1 MKKLVV
7 LEGNCCGEGPQYRDW
22 LIKNLPKN
30 IKLEYRKGCSG
41 DRGRMFDPDD
51 PDFED
56 EVGEADWWWNYYKWE
71 TSERPKEYLSGY
83 IIDKNGVARGWDPDF
98 QFVGGYQLI
107 KKAAREGKHLFC
119 ALYRHT
125 CGLYPHCTPNCVVMA
140 INSAEKAEI
149 YEKEGHMKIK
159 PGFLGQNFGKT
170 KGKINPELKKAL
182 HSDHNNVVI
191 TDPNQ
196 NFFELGVKFS
206 SPFGNIYIW
215 RGEEIFDPFPLN
227 QFNHHLSLE
236 EMIKKIEGEKILHWE
251 AYHYEGVKQTG
262 RR

>member
-1 MKKLVV
+1 MRTLVV
-7 LEGNCCGEGPQYRDW
+7 LEGNYGGEGPQYRAW

-41 DRGRMFDPDD
+41 DRGGMFDPDD

-140 INSAEKAEI
+140 ISSVEKAEF
-149 YEKEGHMKIK
+149 YEKEGHLKIK
-159 PGFLGQNFGKT
+159 PGFLGNFGRT
-170 KGKINPELKKAL
+170 KGKINKELKIAL
-182 HSDHNNVVI
+182 GADDKNVVI

-196 NFFELGVKFS
+196 NFSEIGLKLS
-206 SPFGNIYIW
+206 SPFGNIYTW
-215 RGEEIFDPFPLN
+215 QGVEI
-227 QFNHHLSLE
+227 SE
-236 EMIKKIEGEKILHWE
+236 KEMIKKIEGEENLHWE